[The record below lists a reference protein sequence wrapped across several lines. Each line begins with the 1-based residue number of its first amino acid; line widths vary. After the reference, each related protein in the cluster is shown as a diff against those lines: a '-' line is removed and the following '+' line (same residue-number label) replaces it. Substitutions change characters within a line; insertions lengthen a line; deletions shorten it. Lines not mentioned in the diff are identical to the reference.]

1 MKKFISIALVFC
13 LAMTAFLFVGCA
25 KNPNTNI
32 KLDGGP
38 ELNELVTGNGSFQVR
53 KGDYVYFA
61 SGYVSKSDLGT
72 GGLTN
77 ELGEVTNGALYRAK
91 VELKKTLI
99 KEDDKKP
106 EGEKSEPK
114 YQEEYVLTDVQLLCS
129 KLVGFENS
137 GIYIFGN
144 KIYFG
149 TPSTIKNSEGTVMY
163 KLLTFYSVDLN
174 GENLTELYQTQSF
187 ENGKYSFISINGN
200 LYLMIFDGS
209 QILRVDMN
217 GNSKV
222 LATDVVSAV
231 LPKSEVIV
239 DNSYSATENEK
250 YVYYTIKNSEN
261 TESIDYGNVLN
272 KVNIV
277 SGEKTELF
285 KKEYIK
291 ITLNKFENDKL
302 YYKRN
307 VMLSEMSASSQ
318 TYLFTNDF
326 SKTTFEESEKKIAN
340 QSAIT
345 NMVEYKYETEEL
357 DGYTYVNGGK
367 LYYRSSD
374 GLTVKTLST
383 SASSVLFVQGK
394 YVYYVSSSAIY
405 RVDVTKD
412 NPSGQ
417 KLSDSSTIN
426 TSYITI
432 DSNFVYFYVKDSKTS
447 VYETYYVDLINF
459 VSGTTKP
466 VKIVG

>member
-1 MKKFISIALVFC
+1 MKKIISIALVFC
-13 LAMTAFLFVGCA
+13 LAITAFLFVGCT
-25 KNPNTNI
+25 NNGNTNI

-61 SGYVSKSDLGT
+61 SGYVSSSDLGS

-77 ELGEVTNGALYRAK
+77 ELGQVTNGALYRAK
-91 VELKKTLI
+91 VVLKKTLI
-99 KEDDKKP
+99 EEENKDE
-106 EGEKSEPK
+106 SEESDPK
-114 YQEEYVLTDVQLLCS
+114 YTEEYVLEDVQLLCS

-144 KIYFG
+144 KLYFG
-149 TPSTIKNSEGTVMY
+149 TPSTVKNNQGKVMY
-163 KLLTFYSVDLN
+163 SLLTFYSVDLN
-174 GENLTELYQTQSF
+174 GENLTEVYQTQSF
-187 ENGKYSFISINGN
+187 ASGKYSFISINGN
-200 LYLMIFDGS
+200 LYLIIFDGS
-209 QILRVDMN
+209 QVLRVDMN

-222 LATDVVSAV
+222 LATDVTSAV
-231 LPKSEVIV
+231 LPKSEYVA

-250 YVYYTIKNSEN
+250 YVYYTTKNSAN
-261 TESIDYGNVLN
+261 TETINYGNVLN

-285 KKEYIK
+285 KQNYIT
-291 ITLNKFENDKL
+291 ITLNKFENNKL

-307 VMLSEMSASSQ
+307 VMRSEMSPSSE
-318 TYLFTNDF
+318 TYLYENDF
-326 SKTTFEESEKKIAN
+326 SKTTFAESEKQITN

-345 NMVEYKYETEEL
+345 NVVEYKYEAEEL

-417 KLSDSSTIN
+417 KLSDSNTIN

-466 VKIVG
+466 VKIVA

>member
-1 MKKFISIALVFC
+1 MKKFISIELVFC

-91 VELKKTLI
+91 VELKKTVI
-99 KEDDKKP
+99 KGENKT
-106 EGEKSEPK
+106 EGEESEPK

-163 KLLTFYSVDLN
+163 SLLTFYSVDLN

-239 DNSYSATENEK
+239 DNSYTATENEK

-261 TESIDYGNVLN
+261 TETIDYGNVLN

-307 VMLSEMSASSQ
+307 VTFSEMSATSE

-326 SKTTFEESEKKIAN
+326 SKTNFEESEKQIAN
-340 QSAIT
+340 QSAIA
-345 NMVEYKYETEEL
+345 NMIEYKEQEL
-357 DGYTYVNGGK
+357 DGYVYVNGEK
-367 LYYRSSD
+367 LYYRSKD
-374 GLTVKTLST
+374 GLIVKQLST

-432 DSNFVYFYVKDSKTS
+432 DSNFIYFYVKDSKTS

-466 VKIVG
+466 IKIVG

>member
-77 ELGEVTNGALYRAK
+77 ELGKVTNGALYRAK

-99 KEDDKKP
+99 KEENKT

-239 DNSYSATENEK
+239 DNSYTATENEK

-261 TESIDYGNVLN
+261 TETIDYGNVLN

-285 KKEYIK
+285 KQRYIT
-291 ITLNKFENDKL
+291 ITLSEFVNNKLN
-302 YYKRN
+302 YKRN
-307 VMLSEMSASSQ
+307 VMRSEMSPSSE

-326 SKTTFEESEKKIAN
+326 SKTNFEESEKQIAN
-340 QSAIT
+340 QSAIA
-345 NMVEYKYETEEL
+345 NMIEYKEQEL
-357 DGYTYVNGGK
+357 DGYVYVNGEK
-367 LYYRSSD
+367 LYYRSKD
-374 GLTVKTLST
+374 GLIVKQLST

-394 YVYYVSSSAIY
+394 YVYYVSSSALY

-412 NPSGQ
+412 KPSGE

-426 TSYITI
+426 TTYITI
-432 DSNFVYFYVKDSKTS
+432 DSNFVYFYVKDSKTNL
-447 VYETYYVDLINF
+447 YETHIIDLINF
-459 VSGTTKP
+459 VKDKTKP
-466 VKIVG
+466 VKIVA

>member
-1 MKKFISIALVFC
+1 
-13 LAMTAFLFVGCA
+13 
-25 KNPNTNI
+25 
-32 KLDGGP
+32 
-38 ELNELVTGNGSFQVR
+38 
-53 KGDYVYFA
+53 
-61 SGYVSKSDLGT
+61 
-72 GGLTN
+72 
-77 ELGEVTNGALYRAK
+77 
-91 VELKKTLI
+91 
-99 KEDDKKP
+99 
-106 EGEKSEPK
+106 
-114 YQEEYVLTDVQLLCS
+114 
-129 KLVGFENS
+129 
-137 GIYIFGN
+137 
-144 KIYFG
+144 
-149 TPSTIKNSEGTVMY
+149 
-163 KLLTFYSVDLN
+163 
-174 GENLTELYQTQSF
+174 
-187 ENGKYSFISINGN
+187 
-200 LYLMIFDGS
+200 MIFDGS

-222 LATDVVSAV
+222 LATDVTSAV

-261 TESIDYGNVLN
+261 TETIDYGNVLN

-285 KKEYIK
+285 KQRYIT
-291 ITLNKFENDKL
+291 ITLSEFVNNKL

-326 SKTTFEESEKKIAN
+326 SKTTFEESEKQIAH

-345 NMVEYKYETEEL
+345 NMIEYKEQEL
-357 DGYTYVNGGK
+357 DGHVYVNGEK
-367 LYYRSSD
+367 LYYRSKD

-432 DSNFVYFYVKDSKTS
+432 DSNFIYFYVKDSKTS

-466 VKIVG
+466 IKIVG

>member
-99 KEDDKKP
+99 KGENKT
-106 EGEKSEPK
+106 EGEESEPK

-163 KLLTFYSVDLN
+163 SLLTFYSVDLN
-174 GENLTELYQTQSF
+174 GKNLTELYQTQSF

-239 DNSYSATENEK
+239 DNSYTATENEK

-261 TESIDYGNVLN
+261 TETIDYGNVLN

-307 VMLSEMSASSQ
+307 VTFSEMSATSE

-326 SKTTFEESEKKIAN
+326 SKTNFEESEKQIAN
-340 QSAIT
+340 QSAIA
-345 NMVEYKYETEEL
+345 NMIEYKEQEL
-357 DGYTYVNGGK
+357 DGYVYVNGEK
-367 LYYRSSD
+367 LYYRSKD
-374 GLTVKTLST
+374 GLIVKQLST

-394 YVYYVSSSAIY
+394 YVYYVSSSALY

-412 NPSGQ
+412 KPSGE

-426 TSYITI
+426 TTYITI
-432 DSNFVYFYVKDSKTS
+432 DSNFVYFYVKDSKTNL
-447 VYETYYVDLINF
+447 YETHIIDLINF
-459 VSGTTKP
+459 VKDKTKP
-466 VKIVG
+466 VKIVA

>member
-99 KEDDKKP
+99 KEENKT
-106 EGEKSEPK
+106 EGEESEPK

-174 GENLTELYQTQSF
+174 GENLTEIYQTQSF

-261 TESIDYGNVLN
+261 TETIDYGNVLN

-285 KKEYIK
+285 KQRYIT
-291 ITLNKFENDKL
+291 ITLSEFVNNKLN
-302 YYKRN
+302 YKRN
-307 VMLSEMSASSQ
+307 VMRSEMSPSSE

-326 SKTTFEESEKKIAN
+326 SKTTFEESEKQIAN

-345 NMVEYKYETEEL
+345 NMVEYKEQEL
-357 DGYTYVNGGK
+357 DGHVYVNGEK
-367 LYYRSSD
+367 LYYRSKD

>member
-99 KEDDKKP
+99 KGENKT
-106 EGEKSEPK
+106 EGEESEPK

-149 TPSTIKNSEGTVMY
+149 TPSTIKNKQGQVMY

-239 DNSYSATENEK
+239 DNSYTATENEK

-261 TESIDYGNVLN
+261 TETIDYGNVLN

-285 KKEYIK
+285 KQRYIT
-291 ITLNKFENDKL
+291 ITLSEFVNNKLN
-302 YYKRN
+302 YKRN
-307 VMLSEMSASSQ
+307 VMRSEMSPSSE

-326 SKTTFEESEKKIAN
+326 SKTTFEESEKQIAN

-345 NMVEYKYETEEL
+345 NMVEYKYEAEEL
-357 DGYTYVNGGK
+357 NGYTYVNGGK

-394 YVYYVSSSAIY
+394 YVYYVSSSALY

-412 NPSGQ
+412 KPSGE

-426 TSYITI
+426 TTYITI
-432 DSNFVYFYVKDSKTS
+432 DSNFVYFYVKDSKTNL
-447 VYETYYVDLINF
+447 YETHIIDLINF
-459 VSGTTKP
+459 VKDKTKP
-466 VKIVG
+466 VKIVA

>member
-77 ELGEVTNGALYRAK
+77 ELGKVTNGALYRAK

-99 KEDDKKP
+99 KEENKK
-106 EGEKSEPK
+106 EGEESEPK

-149 TPSTIKNSEGTVMY
+149 TPSTIKNKQGQVMY

-261 TESIDYGNVLN
+261 TETIDYGNVLN

-307 VMLSEMSASSQ
+307 VTFSEMSATSG

-326 SKTTFEESEKKIAN
+326 SKTNFEESEKQIAH

-345 NMVEYKYETEEL
+345 NMIEYKEQEL
-357 DGYTYVNGGK
+357 DGHVYVNGEK
-367 LYYRSSD
+367 LYYRSKD
-374 GLTVKTLST
+374 GLIVKQLST

-394 YVYYVSSSAIY
+394 YVYYVSSSALY

-412 NPSGQ
+412 KPSGE

-426 TSYITI
+426 TTYITI
-432 DSNFVYFYVKDSKTS
+432 DSNFVYFYVKDSKTNL
-447 VYETYYVDLINF
+447 YETHIIDLINF
-459 VSGTTKP
+459 VKDKTKP
-466 VKIVG
+466 VKIVA

>member
-99 KEDDKKP
+99 KGENKT
-106 EGEKSEPK
+106 EGEESEPK

-163 KLLTFYSVDLN
+163 SLLTFYSVDLN

-239 DNSYSATENEK
+239 DNSYTATENEK

-261 TESIDYGNVLN
+261 TETIDYGNVLN

-307 VMLSEMSASSQ
+307 VTFSEMSATSE

-326 SKTTFEESEKKIAN
+326 SKTNFEESEKQIAN
-340 QSAIT
+340 QSAIA
-345 NMVEYKYETEEL
+345 NMIEYKEQEL
-357 DGYTYVNGGK
+357 DGYVYVNGEK
-367 LYYRSSD
+367 LYYRSKD
-374 GLTVKTLST
+374 GLIVKQLST

-432 DSNFVYFYVKDSKTS
+432 DSNFIYFYVKDSKTS

-466 VKIVG
+466 IKIVG